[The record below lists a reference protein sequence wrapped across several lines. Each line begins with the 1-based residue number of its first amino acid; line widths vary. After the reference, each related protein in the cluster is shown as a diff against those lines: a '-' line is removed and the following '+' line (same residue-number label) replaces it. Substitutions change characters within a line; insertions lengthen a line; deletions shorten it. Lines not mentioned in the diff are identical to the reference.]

1 MNAQQPIQ
9 PASIRFKLDGMAS
22 LHSAVAMTRNLAF
35 LQDLGLEERVLIST
49 VVSELGTNIIKF
61 AGKGELKLTRTLDQ
75 GHDAVEIVAE
85 DRGSG
90 IRDVEQAMQEGFST
104 AGTLGLG
111 LTAVRR
117 IMSRMQIETGERRG
131 TKVVAVKWLD
141 GQPRSGQFSSTR
153 LQGSGLLQ
161 LEYAHRLRPYPGET
175 RSGDSLVIQ
184 PLATGLLCG
193 VIDVSGHGPEA
204 ADLADE
210 LAQVVTQA
218 ETDDLEELLKLL
230 HERSRGTRGAA
241 AGLAVINRASG
252 RLTFAGLGNVH
263 IRVLGANKWR
273 GVSRDG
279 ILGERM
285 RHFLPQSVALA
296 SGDLVVMASD
306 GISESSRSSSLVR
319 GSSLSA
325 TELCERL
332 LEESGKRTD
341 DASCVVVKC
350 L

>member
-1 MNAQQPIQ
+1 LLEVAQLVGEATGGRDPELVVAALLHDAIEDCEIQ
-9 PASIRFKLDGMAS
+9 PATIEAEFGADVRALVQ
-22 LHSAVAMTRNLAF
+22 AVT
-35 LQDLGLEERVLIST
+35 E
-49 VVSELGTNIIKF
+49 
-61 AGKGELKLTRTLDQ
+61 
-75 GHDAVEIVAE
+75 
-85 DRGSG
+85 
-90 IRDVEQAMQEGFST
+90 
-104 AGTLGLG
+104 
-111 LTAVRR
+111 
-117 IMSRMQIETGERRG
+117 
-131 TKVVAVKWLD
+131 
-141 GQPRSGQFSSTR
+141 
-153 LQGSGLLQ
+153 
-161 LEYAHRLRPYPGET
+161 
-175 RSGDSLVIQ
+175 
-184 PLATGLLCG
+184 
-193 VIDVSGHGPEA
+193 
-204 ADLADE
+204 
-210 LAQVVTQA
+210 A

-252 RLTFAGLGNVH
+252 RLTFAGLGNIH
-263 IRVLGANKWR
+263 IRVLGTNKWR

-296 SGDLVVMASD
+296 CGDLVVMASD

-325 TELCERL
+325 SELCDRL